1 MFRPVFNYILH
12 PEDDQ
17 EGIPFVGGGF
27 QACKTITNHSDTFL
41 ITRSVIFAVLFGP
54 FGLRAQ
60 YIKVFRLFKSCR
72 SRLELCKEYVVA
84 EVVVDTAENE
94 SPKFEGWATVAR
106 PPDAIGHSRG
116 TSA

>member
-27 QACKTITNHSDTFL
+27 QACKTITNHSETFL

-54 FGLRAQ
+54 FGGVPH
-60 YIKVFRLFKSCR
+60 I
-72 SRLELCKEYVVA
+72 SRYFGFST
-84 EVVVDTAENE
+84 VVDLAE
-94 SPKFEGWATVAR
+94 SFRMHWSRAFSTVNLSR
-106 PPDAIGHSRG
+106 YGHFSVDN
-116 TSA
+116 